1 MKKQTKGKKIQAAL
15 LMIVMLV
22 IVMMVAS
29 GSFEFQYGII
39 GGIGAAAILIWC
51 LVILFSPTYNM
62 AADDK
67 PALRKH
73 LENTMEAF
81 VKEKQIDETSQTMQ
95 FTMQFTDTIPAD
107 WLERVRKKWA
117 KQMADYEK
125 PLLFYRDNFIKD
137 EKFGVL
143 VTELFLYYRLKNDEQ
158 TWKKG
163 RLPIQ
168 EIEKIEINR
177 DKLSVN
183 DEYCGN
189 ISSEKNLIKAAL
201 KRIIEEAKNFEN
213 ADGSAQI
220 AAEGT
225 A

>member
-15 LMIVMLV
+15 LMVVMLV
-22 IVMMVAS
+22 VVMMVLS
-29 GSFEFQYGII
+29 GSFEFRYGII
-39 GGIGAAAILIWC
+39 GGIGAAAILIYC

-73 LENTMEAF
+73 LESTMKDF
-81 VKEKQIDETSQTMQ
+81 LKERKIDATSHTIQ
-95 FTMQFTDTIPAD
+95 FTGNIPAD

-125 PLLFYRDNFIKD
+125 PLLFYRDNFIKE

-168 EIEKIEINR
+168 EIEKIAL
-177 DKLSVN
+177 DKDRLSVN
-183 DEYCGN
+183 GEYCGN
-189 ISSEKNLIKAAL
+189 ISFERNLIKAAL
-201 KRIIEEAKNFEN
+201 QKITEEAKNYEN
-213 ADGSAQI
+213 ADTPAQA

-225 A
+225 V